1 MPNNFGEMN
10 LYCRTLQSILFWG
23 LRLIRNIKR
32 PSKQITG
39 FLTVDELEESTN
51 AIIKLVQKHEFH
63 EELKVL
69 KLNKSLNS
77 TNELLP

>member
-1 MPNNFGEMN
+1 MN

-23 LRLIRNIKR
+23 LRLVRNIKR